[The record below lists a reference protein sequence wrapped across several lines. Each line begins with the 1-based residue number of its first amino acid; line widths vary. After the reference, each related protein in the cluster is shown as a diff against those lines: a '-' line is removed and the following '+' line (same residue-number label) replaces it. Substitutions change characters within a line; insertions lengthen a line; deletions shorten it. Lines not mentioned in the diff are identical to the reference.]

1 MSKQITTI
9 SFFKFSSISKK
20 IWGFKMMQY
29 AHKELSEI
37 KGLSFYRLMGSG
49 KGKGFNPL
57 PDWSIYSLL
66 QVWKSEEE
74 ANDFFNNSDIIKK
87 YNHHTSELYTLYMK
101 NISAVG
107 TWVSKSPFEKGIEL
121 DNNLPIA
128 IITRATIKWNW
139 LIRFWKYVPTSH
151 KGLDGNKG
159 LIYTKGIGEI
169 PVVQMATFSL
179 WKNFTAVKEFAYN
192 SKQHKEAIKRTRE
205 NQWYNE
211 EMFTRFHPYKS
222 IGTWQGSNLL
232 NL

>member
-9 SFFKFSSISKK
+9 SFFKFSSLSNKF
-20 IWGFKMMQY
+20 WGFKMMQY

-74 ANDFFNNSDIIKK
+74 ANDFFNNSDILKK

-121 DNNLPIA
+121 DPNLPI
-128 IITRATIKWNW
+128 
-139 LIRFWKYVPTSH
+139 S
-151 KGLDGNKG
+151 
-159 LIYTKGIGEI
+159 E
-169 PVVQMATFSL
+169 
-179 WKNFTAVKEFAYN
+179 
-192 SKQHKEAIKRTRE
+192 
-205 NQWYNE
+205 
-211 EMFTRFHPYKS
+211 
-222 IGTWQGSNLL
+222 SNPRP
-232 NL
+232 